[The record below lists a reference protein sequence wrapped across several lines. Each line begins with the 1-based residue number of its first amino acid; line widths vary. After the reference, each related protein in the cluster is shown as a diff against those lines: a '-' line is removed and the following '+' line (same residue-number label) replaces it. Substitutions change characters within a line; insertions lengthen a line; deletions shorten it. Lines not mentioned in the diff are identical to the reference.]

1 MKRKKINKALVLIA
15 LLVVAT
21 VVAAA
26 VHLSTR
32 ESVTEGT
39 IQIVTNDERHEVLV
53 SELQYEKVVGTCVN
67 GKGDKIE
74 IDGQGILL
82 NNLLA
87 LYEFDEYDEISVVA
101 DDSYSASLTR
111 EEVEEDGKVY
121 LLAQE
126 EEELRLIVFGDENS
140 KRNVSNVV
148 QIVVK

>member
-1 MKRKKINKALVLIA
+1 M
-15 LLVVAT
+15 
-21 VVAAA
+21 
-26 VHLSTR
+26 
-32 ESVTEGT
+32 
-39 IQIVTNDERHEVLV
+39 
-53 SELQYEKVVGTCVN
+53 
-67 GKGDKIE
+67 
-74 IDGQGILL
+74 

-87 LYEFDEYDEISVVA
+87 LYEIDEYDEISVVA